1 MEKCLIRTRCMFRK
15 GVQVFCAVRVDA
27 LKIFAQNKDR
37 YIGSH
42 KSRVVI
48 NSNESSQKLVKNLG
62 Y

>member
-1 MEKCLIRTRCMFRK
+1 MFRE